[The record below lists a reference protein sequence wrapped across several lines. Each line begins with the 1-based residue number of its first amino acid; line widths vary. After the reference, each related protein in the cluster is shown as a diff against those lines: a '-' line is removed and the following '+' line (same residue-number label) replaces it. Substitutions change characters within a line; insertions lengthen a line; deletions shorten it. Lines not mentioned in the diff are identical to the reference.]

1 MVGVASHTAK
11 TGGLCFVVG
20 LVLTFAGCGGGSPD
34 SAQLGRFRPTPAV
47 NVILDSLGVAEE
59 PAVAW
64 ENGEDPKPKDVLTAK
79 SDSTLRSGD
88 VVRISIF
95 ELLQEGA
102 MATNDYV
109 VSETGKISL
118 PEVGVVQVGG
128 LTEVQLEQE
137 IKRVLAPAIL
147 RNPSVSVALV
157 QSQRM
162 FLVLG
167 AGVTQP
173 GRYAIPQRDF
183 RLSDALAAAGGL
195 GQFNVSNVYVSRSEE
210 GAQQATSTVPARE
223 MELLEPQSNAP
234 ERKSDTGPA
243 IPPPAPAVRPGG
255 VPRPSEPAE
264 KFETQQE
271 MLDLIMPSAKDKS
284 KMQDSG
290 PGAANSRTGETAAPS
305 YSAVPRFPDTPLV
318 TRQPSSGQADI
329 SASELPGGFR
339 LFMPPGHSGQSGP
352 SREEIVQA
360 FSEFAGSV
368 AASAAK
374 PSSDSANAGGVEWVF
389 QNGKWV
395 SIPVQG
401 QGQRTEDKGRT
412 SQISDFGFRIPDSNV
427 STNPQ
432 SAIRNPQSSPGAA
445 QKQTEEQGEWV
456 FKDGR
461 WVQIRAGLSEPAKPP
476 LAAPPAGS
484 TLPIEKERPPVE
496 SEPDQAAQ
504 NRLIKIP
511 ADRLLAGD
519 PRYNV
524 VIKPGDIIHVP
535 ADVVGEFCITGNVV
549 HGGYINMTGRPM
561 TLKQA
566 IAAAGGLSPMAWP
579 QYCEV
584 VRRIGPKK
592 EEIVMVDLGKI
603 ARGEQPDFL
612 IKPNDL
618 INVGTHPLSQWRAAM
633 RNAQK
638 PAYGSVF
645 VYDRNFSDADYGLR
659 QRSRP

>member
-1 MVGVASHTAK
+1 
-11 TGGLCFVVG
+11 
-20 LVLTFAGCGGGSPD
+20 
-34 SAQLGRFRPTPAV
+34 
-47 NVILDSLGVAEE
+47 
-59 PAVAW
+59 
-64 ENGEDPKPKDVLTAK
+64 
-79 SDSTLRSGD
+79 
-88 VVRISIF
+88 
-95 ELLQEGA
+95 
-102 MATNDYV
+102 
-109 VSETGKISL
+109 
-118 PEVGVVQVGG
+118 
-128 LTEVQLEQE
+128 
-137 IKRVLAPAIL
+137 
-147 RNPSVSVALV
+147 
-157 QSQRM
+157 
-162 FLVLG
+162 
-167 AGVTQP
+167 
-173 GRYAIPQRDF
+173 
-183 RLSDALAAAGGL
+183 
-195 GQFNVSNVYVSRSEE
+195 
-210 GAQQATSTVPARE
+210 
-223 MELLEPQSNAP
+223 
-234 ERKSDTGPA
+234 
-243 IPPPAPAVRPGG
+243 
-255 VPRPSEPAE
+255 
-264 KFETQQE
+264 
-271 MLDLIMPSAKDKS
+271 
-284 KMQDSG
+284 
-290 PGAANSRTGETAAPS
+290 
-305 YSAVPRFPDTPLV
+305 
-318 TRQPSSGQADI
+318 
-329 SASELPGGFR
+329 
-339 LFMPPGHSGQSGP
+339 
-352 SREEIVQA
+352 
-360 FSEFAGSV
+360 
-368 AASAAK
+368 
-374 PSSDSANAGGVEWVF
+374 
-389 QNGKWV
+389 
-395 SIPVQG
+395 
-401 QGQRTEDKGRT
+401 
-412 SQISDFGFRIPDSNV
+412 V